1 MDYKQN
7 YHKQHTSITMANKT
21 NLPPINLK
29 QFEADTRFD
38 IRDAMPELAVFT
50 ILWHNMGY
58 GTDPVGVAETT
69 KAHMLTLPFVFAI
82 RDRLREDGRWPEA
95 HNLENCGILTSIL
108 MLKAARIEPAKLK
121 EMRDTISREAIVHR
135 FF

>member
-1 MDYKQN
+1 M
-7 YHKQHTSITMANKT
+7 TNKT
-21 NLPPINLK
+21 TLSPIDLK

-38 IRDAMPELAVFT
+38 IRDAMPELAVFS

-58 GTDPVGVAETT
+58 GTDPVGVVETT

-82 RDRLREDGRWPEA
+82 RDRLREDGRWPEER
-95 HNLENCGILTSIL
+95 NLENCGILTSIL
-108 MLKAARIEPAKLK
+108 MLKAAKIEPTKLK
-121 EMRDTISREAIVHR
+121 EMRDTISREAIAHR

>member
-1 MDYKQN
+1 
-7 YHKQHTSITMANKT
+7 MATKT
-21 NLPPINLK
+21 NLPPIDLK

-58 GTDPVGVAETT
+58 GTDPVGVVETT

-82 RDRLREDGRWPEA
+82 RDRLREDGRWPEER
-95 HNLENCGILTSIL
+95 NLENCGILTSIL
-108 MLKAARIEPAKLK
+108 MLKAAKIDPVKLK
-121 EMRDTISREAIVHR
+121 EMCDTISREAIAHR

>member
-1 MDYKQN
+1 
-7 YHKQHTSITMANKT
+7 MADKT
-21 NLPPINLK
+21 TLPPINLN

-82 RDRLREDGRWPEA
+82 RDRLRKDGRWPEER
-95 HNLENCGILTSIL
+95 NLENSGILTSIL
-108 MLKAARIEPAKLK
+108 MVKAAKLK
-121 EMRDTISREAIVHR
+121 PAELDELRKTITREVTTLKI
-135 FF
+135 F